1 RQNLVSVSNR
11 RFIYGQHMSAR
22 ALDFLQAKI
31 SGGLFGANR
40 FDAVQTL
47 QHCASRLCL
56 FRFLA
61 GEIAPDELF
70 GLGDQTL
77 MIVISAL
84 LNLAPLFT
92 LDKIIGVVPLVT
104 RRAPEFHLDDS
115 PTGPIQTITIV

>member
-1 RQNLVSVSNR
+1 
-11 RFIYGQHMSAR
+11 MSAR

-47 QHCASRLCL
+47 QHRASGLCL

-70 GLGDQTL
+70 GLGD
-77 MIVISAL
+77 
-84 LNLAPLFT
+84 
-92 LDKIIGVVPLVT
+92 
-104 RRAPEFHLDDS
+104 
-115 PTGPIQTITIV
+115 